1 MSSVLQTKVSNAI
14 AALERNMAV
23 LDSTQRGEIRRDFT
37 RLGGSILG
45 EIAVTK
51 SELQTAIDDLDDHSN
66 GAFAAFKAAIT
77 PAVRAKLSDST
88 INLLIASV
96 AMKRF
101 EEGV

>member
-23 LDSTQRGEIRRDFT
+23 LDST
-37 RLGGSILG
+37 
-45 EIAVTK
+45 
-51 SELQTAIDDLDDHSN
+51 IDDLDDHSN
-66 GAFAAFKAAIT
+66 GAFAAFKASIT
-77 PAVRAKLSDST
+77 NAVRVKLSDST
-88 INLLIASV
+88 INLLIARV